1 MKRGTT
7 GYRIFVWGLRVAA
20 LAIIVGLWLF
30 GNGPGHVSPLL
41 LPLFTKVWATFG
53 HMVVTGSFWMNLWTT
68 LYSILVSFVIAA
80 IIGTIVGFWA
90 ARRPLRARVVEPI
103 ALWGYMAP
111 LVLFYPLFILWF
123 GVGPQSRITL
133 AAISSVFPIIYGSIR
148 AFRSVDDI
156 YLRLGA
162 AYGAS
167 QRQIDWLIKLRASM
181 PVLSS
186 GFRVGAAYS
195 VTTVLASEVL
205 ASTSGLGNIL
215 ASASQLFNGAQAYAI
230 LIGILIFVALLQL
243 GLNRLFATRHG
254 TVED

>member
-1 MKRGTT
+1 MRRGSVS
-7 GYRIFVWGLRVAA
+7 YRIVVWAIRLFL
-20 LAIIVGLWLF
+20 LAVILGLWLF
-30 GNGPGHVSPLL
+30 GNGPGGVSQLL
-41 LPLFTKVWATFG
+41 LPQFPKVWANFG
-53 HMVVTGSFWMNLWTT
+53 GFVVSGPFWMNLWTT
-68 LYSILVSFVIAA
+68 LYAILISFAIAA
-80 IIGTIVGFWA
+80 VVGTLLGFWA

-123 GVGPQSRITL
+123 GVGPQSRIAL

-156 YLRLGA
+156 YLRLGS

-167 QRQIDWLIKLRASM
+167 QRQIDWMIKLRASL

-195 VTTVLASEVL
+195 VTTVIASEIL
-205 ASTSGLGNIL
+205 ASTNGLGNIL

-230 LIGILIFVALLQL
+230 LIAILIFVALLQL
-243 GLNRLFATRHG
+243 GLNRLFAARHG
-254 TVED
+254 VVDD